1 VHDAPAVVEENK
13 KDVEAAKG
21 RGGHGEEVDG
31 RHGAHVTVEESASGQ
46 RWRLAWLGRHEAGN
60 ASLADVDA
68 EFEQLP
74 MDSGRSPEWIGLGH
88 LADERL
94 GLRGDLTVRPR
105 VAQVGQLLAKSE
117 VFERQFRTGSEG
129 GTQRFK
135 KAHEQVAMAESCMKV
150 GHVVHMYDFFV
161 ASVLSVGTFVRIMV
175 RPPSPAILD
184 ATLKLIAK
192 GGVDAV
198 RYRDVASES
207 GVPLGTISYQYPS
220 REELIRSAFKH
231 FLAAN
236 ETSLRRLAAG
246 VRLREPRDVA
256 KLIADIL
263 EDEFKSPDRI
273 HLSEFELLVYAA
285 RDPQMA
291 EMLAEWDRRLTAELG
306 AILETVGVQAP
317 FATAETLLELSRGF
331 QLVRL
336 GQEKPNFAEL
346 RQRIERV
353 LHALGVAAASA
364 SDMSPKTRQTK
375 RRS

>member
-1 VHDAPAVVEENK
+1 
-13 KDVEAAKG
+13 
-21 RGGHGEEVDG
+21 
-31 RHGAHVTVEESASGQ
+31 
-46 RWRLAWLGRHEAGN
+46 
-60 ASLADVDA
+60 
-68 EFEQLP
+68 
-74 MDSGRSPEWIGLGH
+74 
-88 LADERL
+88 
-94 GLRGDLTVRPR
+94 
-105 VAQVGQLLAKSE
+105 
-117 VFERQFRTGSEG
+117 
-129 GTQRFK
+129 
-135 KAHEQVAMAESCMKV
+135 
-150 GHVVHMYDFFV
+150 
-161 ASVLSVGTFVRIMV
+161 MV
-175 RPPSPAILD
+175 RPPSAAILD

-364 SDMSPKTRQTK
+364 PDMSPKTRRAK